1 MMRFID
7 LGKQIAVDESDPDW
21 NREFAFFNTI
31 NDHFLEFDD
40 EQVWD
45 SWESFEESV
54 REHFRPTGSKRD
66 KEYAEDLLRR
76 LKSLCPKWVFK
87 EKGDSNG
94 STS

>member
-21 NREFAFFNTI
+21 DREFAFFNTI

-45 SWESFEESV
+45 SWEQFEKSLM
-54 REHFRPTGSKRD
+54 EHFQPISSKQE
-66 KEYAEDLLRR
+66 KEYVDGLMRR
-76 LKSLCPKWVFK
+76 LKSLCPKWVFEKK
-87 EKGDSNG
+87 E
-94 STS
+94 T